1 MKHLLLKL
9 YFKFRNLILY
19 GIIGS
24 FTSFLDFYVYTL
36 LSQYAGIYYLAA
48 NCISVLVGITTSFV
62 LNRKY
67 NFKVKDHA
75 GQRFS
80 IFLTVGL
87 CGMLLSNLI
96 LYVGIDELHYNS
108 MIVKLASIVLVV
120 FFQFLL
126 NKYITFRE
134 QVNEGTKPN
143 SNVIT
148 LYNNKNKE
156 MEKIYFVMPAYNE
169 SENIKATVA
178 QWHAAVAR
186 LNQMGG
192 GKIDAKLVIANDGS
206 KDNTF
211 EIMEGLTSE
220 YPYFIALNK
229 PNSGHGAT
237 VLYLYRYAIENGADY
252 VFQTD
257 SDGQTNPE
265 EFWQMW
271 DNRNNYDFQIGYR
284 KGRQDGSSRVFVTKT
299 LRLVVWLMFHE
310 WVTDANTPFRLMRSD
325 KLQAIMNVIPQ
336 DYFLCNV
343 AISAIAVKW
352 KYAIKFYEITF
363 KPRQGGVNSINMKR
377 IFKIGWKALGDF
389 WKINANLR

>member
-1 MKHLLLKL
+1 MKQLILKL
-9 YFKFRNLILY
+9 YSKFRILILY

-24 FTSFLDFYVYTL
+24 FSSFLDFCVYTL
-36 LSQYAGIYYLAA
+36 LSQVAGIHYMVS
-48 NCISVLVGITTSFV
+48 NCVSVLVGITTSFI
-62 LNRKY
+62 LNRRY
-67 NFKVKDHA
+67 NFKVKDHT

-80 IFLTVGL
+80 IFLAVGL

-96 LYVGIDELHYNS
+96 LYVGIDRLQYNQL
-108 MIVKLASIVLVV
+108 IVKLASIVLVV
-120 FFQFLL
+120 FFQFIL
-126 NKYITFRE
+126 NKYITFRVRDE
-134 QVNEGTKPN
+134 KEEGPAQSIETK
-143 SNVIT
+143 I
-148 LYNNKNKE
+148 KNDN
-156 MEKIYFVMPAYNE
+156 MEKVYFVMPAYNE
-169 SENIKATVA
+169 SENIKATVE
-178 QWHAAVAR
+178 QWHSAVAR
-186 LNQMGG
+186 LNEMGG
-192 GKIDAKLVIANDGS
+192 GTINAKLVIANDGS

-211 EIMEGLTSE
+211 EIMDSLTKQ

-257 SDGQTNPE
+257 SDGQTNPD

-271 DNRNNYDFQIGYR
+271 ENRENYDFQIGYR
-284 KGRQDGSSRVFVTKT
+284 KGRQDGASRVFVTKT

-389 WKINANLR
+389 RKINANLKK